1 MADVTMPRLS
11 DSMAEGT
18 ILRWLKS
25 DGDAVRAGEELVE
38 IETDKATETYEARAD
53 GVLEVVAA
61 VGETLPVGAIIAR
74 LDGVLGAAVPEPATA
89 APPPAA
95 RLGARGETTVV
106 EATRAQGVL
115 GRRMAESRATIPD
128 FTAAV
133 EADPAAATDALA
145 QLRATLDPPPA
156 LEHLVVKAC
165 GVALREQP
173 RVNASYRDGRF
184 EQHGRV
190 NVGLAV
196 HTDAAPVFTTIFDAD
211 ARPFAEI
218 VREAHELA
226 ERARAG
232 TITSPALSGATFTV
246 SALPVRRFTAIIT
259 PPHAAALAVGTAG
272 PTLELTLS
280 SDHRILFGADA
291 ARFLGRVRELLA
303 KPAALLV

>member
-25 DGDAVRAGEELVE
+25 DGDPVRAGDELVE

-74 LDGVLGAAVPEPATA
+74 LGVNGAPA

-95 RLGARGETTVV
+95 PEPAAAPRPGARGQTTVV

-128 FTAAV
+128 FTV
-133 EADPAAATDALA
+133 GVDADVVAAADALA

-165 GVALREQP
+165 GVALREHP
-173 RVNASYRDGRF
+173 RVNASFRDGRF
-184 EQHGRV
+184 EMHGRI

-196 HTDAAPVFTTIFDAD
+196 HTDAVPVYTTIFDAD
-211 ARPFAEI
+211 SRAFAEL
-218 VREAHELA
+218 VRDAHDLA

-246 SALPVRRFTAIIT
+246 SALPVRRFTPIIT

-272 PTLELTLS
+272 PTIDLTLAADS
-280 SDHRILFGADA
+280 RILFGADA
-291 ARFLGRVRELLA
+291 ARFLGRVRELLE